1 MSGMNDKTIKGILSR
16 KFDEFV
22 ESIEDEQVRE
32 SVSKNSIITGGSIA
46 SMLLGEKVNDY
57 DIYFTNKETVLL
69 VCKYYLKWFQEKLPG
84 FWINGTEVQDKDGR
98 IKIHIPSSGVLSVFG
113 DLINPD
119 EEQEEEENDER
130 KKYVPV
136 FITSNA
142 ITLSGKVQLVIRFYG
157 NAEEIHKNY
166 DFAHCTNYWTSKD
179 SELRLNNQALR
190 SLLSKNLVYQ
200 GSLYPI
206 CSLFRIRKFIQRGWK
221 CNAGQILKACLQV
234 SELNLTDISVLEEQ
248 LIGVDTTYFSQIINI
263 LREQKEK
270 NKDITSSYI
279 YELVNRMF

>member
-69 VCKYYLKWFQEKLPG
+69 VCKYYLKWFQEKLSG
-84 FWINGTEVQDKDGR
+84 FWIDGTEVQDKDGR

-166 DFAHCTNYWTSKD
+166 DFVHCTNYWTSKG
-179 SELRLNNQALR
+179 SELCLNNQALR

-234 SELNLTDISVLEEQ
+234 AELDLTDINVLDEQ
-248 LIGVDTTYFSQIINI
+248 LIGVDTTYFQQIIRI
-263 LREQKEK
+263 LRTQKEK
-270 NKDITSSYI
+270 DKNITSSYI